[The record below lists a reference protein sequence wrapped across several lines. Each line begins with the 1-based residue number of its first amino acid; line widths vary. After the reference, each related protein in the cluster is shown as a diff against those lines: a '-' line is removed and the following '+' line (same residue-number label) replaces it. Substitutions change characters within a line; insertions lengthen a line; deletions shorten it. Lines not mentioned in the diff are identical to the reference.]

1 MAPHSTTA
9 GEAGLRGNL
18 SALHL
23 FFSVMAWNAPLVI
36 VVGVIPVMLTVG
48 NGIATPVAF
57 VTAGL
62 VLGAFAV
69 GFTRMA
75 RVLPNPGA
83 FYAYIT
89 AGLGREIGLGAGVLA
104 LFGYFCAYAGTYAFS
119 GVVFNSLVENSIG
132 GPGLP
137 WWALA
142 FLFWAAVTVIGYC
155 RIDLSAKVLAV
166 LLVAEV
172 AVIVVYDV
180 AVFAQGGAVGLSVE
194 PLDPSHWFDGSFG
207 IALLYGLGMY
217 GGFEVTALYRDEVRD
232 PMRTVPRATYAVL
245 VFGMVLYG
253 TTAWL
258 FINAL
263 GIDDAVAAATADP
276 TEAVEGTMQRFGG
289 RLLLDLSTALVMTS
303 TFAVLLAGHNIVSR
317 YVFNL
322 SADRILPSKLSG
334 VHARHG
340 SPHVASVA
348 TSVAALL
355 ANVPVIAL
363 NLDPMRFYAAM
374 LGIASFV
381 VIVAI
386 LLTDI
391 AIPLYMHR
399 HGGELSTFWATIA
412 CPFVAAAGLLTCVVM
427 AADNFEILIG
437 GSSSLAAALL
447 LLIGAFFA
455 AGVVMAVIFR
465 RTRPEIYAKIGRQ

>member
-1 MAPHSTTA
+1 MPREARP
-9 GEAGLRGNL
+9 GEDGLRGNL
-18 SALHL
+18 SAVHL

-48 NGIATPVAF
+48 NGIAIPVAF
-57 VTAGL
+57 VAAGL
-62 VLGAFAV
+62 ILGAFAV

-89 AGLGREIGLGAGVLA
+89 AGLGREIGLGSGVLA
-104 LFGYFCAYAGTYAFS
+104 LFGYFCGYAGTFAFG
-119 GVVFNSLVENSIG
+119 GVVLNSLLENTFG
-132 GPGLP
+132 GIDVP

-142 FLFWAAVTVIGYC
+142 FLVWGAVAALGYC

-166 LLVAEV
+166 FLVAEV
-172 AVIVVYDV
+172 AVIVAYDV
-180 AVFAQGGAVGLSVE
+180 AVFAQGGAAGLSAA
-194 PLDPSHWFDGSFG
+194 PLDPSRWFDGSFG

-232 PMRTVPRATYAVL
+232 PIRTVPRATYAVL
-245 VFGMVLYG
+245 IFGMLLYG
-253 TTAWL
+253 ATAWL

-263 GIDDAVAAATADP
+263 GIDEAVATASADP
-276 TEAVEGTMQRFGG
+276 TAAVEGTMQQFGG
-289 RLLLDLSTALVMTS
+289 KLLLDLSTALVTTS
-303 TFAVLLAGHNIVSR
+303 TVAVLLAGHNIVSR

-322 SADRILPSKLSG
+322 SADRILPSRLSG
-334 VHARHG
+334 VHARQG

-355 ANVPVIAL
+355 ANVPVIVL
-363 NLDPMRFYAAM
+363 NLEPMRFYAAM

-381 VIVAI
+381 LIVAI

-391 AIPLYMHR
+391 AVPLYMRR
-399 HGGELSTFWATIA
+399 HGGELATFWATVA
-412 CPFVAAAGLLTCVVM
+412 CPFVAAVGLVTCVVL

-437 GSSSLAAALL
+437 GSASLATVLL
-447 LLIGAFFA
+447 LLIGSFFL
-455 AGVVMAVIFR
+455 AGVCMAAIFR